1 MKEEKKKETNCDKS
15 REKSLLNPVRRRKT
29 YVRRETYKMEGRG
42 KKKKIK
48 REGERKLEER
58 SQVCNTCCL
67 SDVARGRRRGDR
79 EKESRKQGQATSRQK
94 YDPLFPLIH
103 KTTAGD

>member
-42 KKKKIK
+42 KKKRS
-48 REGERKLEER
+48 REKASANSRKEVRCVIRAVCQMWREEGGEETERKR
-58 SQVCNTCCL
+58 V
-67 SDVARGRRRGDR
+67 G
-79 EKESRKQGQATSRQK
+79 SRAKQR
-94 YDPLFPLIH
+94 
-103 KTTAGD
+103 AGKSMILCFR

>member
-42 KKKKIK
+42 KKKRS
-48 REGERKLEER
+48 REKASANSRKEVR
-58 SQVCNTCCL
+58 CVIRAVCQM
-67 SDVARGRRRGDR
+67 ARGRRRGDR

>member
-42 KKKKIK
+42 KKKDQ
-48 REGERKLEER
+48 E
-58 SQVCNTCCL
+58 
-67 SDVARGRRRGDR
+67 RRRAQTRG
-79 EKESRKQGQATSRQK
+79 KKSGV
-94 YDPLFPLIH
+94 
-103 KTTAGD
+103 